1 MWGRNFGAV
10 TNMVKADVHKHW
22 MIQLFI
28 SNGGNLE
35 INVNDQKIHC
45 RAIVVNMNT
54 KHMFCSGNQI
64 HFTMLINPTTQLGR
78 TIRVHF
84 LNEKPYYILCEDIAI
99 ELQKQ
104 LTSAISKDENADYS
118 EIIRNVVYCFKD
130 DNFKGY
136 DERTEIILRRLDT
149 CGCEEEEHQV
159 KQIAKEMA
167 ISESRLSHLFKE
179 ETGIPL
185 KSYIVF
191 HKLLKAYEKIFDG
204 ESITAAAIAAGF
216 DSAAHLAFTN
226 KKMTGMS
233 AREIMKESRFLK
245 VIL

>member
-1 MWGRNFGAV
+1 MWEGNFGAV

-22 MIQLFI
+22 MIQLFVGN
-28 SNGGNLE
+28 SKNLE

-54 KHMFCSGNQI
+54 KHMFSSGNLI

-78 TIRVHF
+78 TMRVHF
-84 LNEKPYYILCEDIAI
+84 LNEKPYYILCEDIAV
-99 ELQKQ
+99 ELQKR
-104 LTSAISKDENADYS
+104 LTSAIS
-118 EIIRNVVYCFKD
+118 R
-130 DNFKGY
+130 G
-136 DERTEIILRRLDT
+136 
-149 CGCEEEEHQV
+149 
-159 KQIAKEMA
+159 
-167 ISESRLSHLFKE
+167 ESRLSHLFKE

-185 KSYIVF
+185 KSYIVL
-191 HKLLKAYEKIFDG
+191 HKLLRAYENIFDG

-233 AREIMKESRFLK
+233 ARGIMKESRFLK